1 MLVDSSPISFKFPT
15 LPTFLSGL
23 LPLPCMH
30 SFYSLNISLIM
41 IAQLVKNLPAMQK
54 TLVQFLGQED
64 LLEMG

>member
-54 TLVQFLGQED
+54 TLVQFLDWED
-64 LLEMG
+64 PLEKG

>member
-1 MLVDSSPISFKFPT
+1 MLVNSSPISFKFPT
-15 LPTFLSGL
+15 LPIFLSGL

-54 TLVQFLGQED
+54 TLVQFLDWED
-64 LLEMG
+64 PLEKG